1 MTLAD
6 RVFGKAWLLVGVCSK
21 PQPKSGLM
29 LECMLNCFF
38 DVGIESMNGKGE
50 LVENRVPKLVAQA
63 SGIVVEIGPGSGNQ
77 LSRYDASKVTK
88 IYGIEPNT
96 GLHKRLRARAKEA
109 KLDDIYT
116 IVPCG
121 IDDVAE
127 LEKYGISRESVD
139 TMLTCQ
145 VLCSVP
151 EPEKTLHHMY
161 RLLKHG
167 GTLIAYEHIRSRD
180 FVSRTVQSASVLSF
194 FLVQIPHLNHCVKSR
209 PKVQTC

>member
-1 MTLAD
+1 MLA
-6 RVFGKAWLLVGVCSK
+6 
-21 PQPKSGLM
+21 
-29 LECMLNCFF
+29 CMPNYCF
-38 DVGIESMNGKGE
+38 DVDIESKIAQRE
-50 LVENRVPKLVAQA
+50 LEENRVPKLVAQA
-63 SGIVVEIGPGSGNQ
+63 SGIVVEIGPGGGSQ

-88 IYGIEPNT
+88 IYGIEPNA
-96 GLHKRLRARAKEA
+96 GLHDQLRARVKEV

-121 IDDVAE
+121 IDDVSE
-127 LEKYGISRESVD
+127 LEKYGISHESVD

-180 FVSRTVQSASVLSF
+180 FVSRTVQSASSF
-194 FLVQIPHLNHCVKSR
+194 FFLKS
-209 PKVQTC
+209 PVSTIT